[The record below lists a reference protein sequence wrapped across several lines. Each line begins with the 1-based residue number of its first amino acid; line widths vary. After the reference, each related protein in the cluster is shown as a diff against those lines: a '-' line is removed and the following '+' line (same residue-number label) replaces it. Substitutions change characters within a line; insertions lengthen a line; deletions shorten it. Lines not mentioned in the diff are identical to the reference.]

1 MALLFRLSWRASLLL
16 AQLGKACL
24 ALMAVLIVVDVAIRN
39 LGGRPPLWTIPV
51 CEYLMLYIAGLGV
64 PYLVRRKGHVVI
76 EIVVRAL
83 HGRIRRVWERAIA
96 AIAAVTF
103 FYLAALAAV
112 MMADAI
118 ATGDFQVRA
127 IEIPAWIA
135 HPPLILGLGLGAIEF
150 IRYLFV
156 PESMFDRRAEE
167 TDAL

>member
-1 MALLFRLSWRASLLL
+1 VAFLFRLSWGASLAL

-24 ALMAVLIVVDVAIRN
+24 ALMAALIVADVAIRN

-51 CEYLMLYIAGLGV
+51 CEYLMLYIAGFGV

-83 HGRIRRVWERAIA
+83 RGRLRRNWERGIAIVA
-96 AIAAVTF
+96 AATF
-103 FYLAALAAV
+103 FYLVGLAAV

-127 IEIPAWIA
+127 IEVPTWIA
-135 HPPLILGLGLGAIEF
+135 YPPLVLGLGLGAIEF

-167 TDAL
+167 ADSL